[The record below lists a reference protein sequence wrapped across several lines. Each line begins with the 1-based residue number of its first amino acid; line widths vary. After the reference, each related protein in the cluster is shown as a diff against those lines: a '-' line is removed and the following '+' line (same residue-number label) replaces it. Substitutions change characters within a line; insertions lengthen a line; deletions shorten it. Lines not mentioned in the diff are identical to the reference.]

1 MLLHAATI
9 TLPFAFAAAQQQT
22 PDVTQQPTQGAP
34 AQPAPAKP
42 KPKPKPAAAKKP
54 APAVETKAKLLEK
67 INDWTVFVYEDANGR
82 VCFAASAPTEM
93 QPKSVKR
100 NSVIFYVT
108 TWQKDGIR
116 NEVSVRQGYAMKANA
131 TATVTVGNQNFT
143 LTALDDKAFSKDPA
157 EERKLVAAME
167 AGGPMSVKATSAK
180 GAATTDQY
188 SLDGMAAAV
197 QKMQEACP

>member
-1 MLLHAATI
+1 MLSRLLLCAAAAA
-9 TLPFAFAAAQQQT
+9 LPLAFAAAQQQA
-22 PDVTQQPTQGAP
+22 PDTAHE
-34 AQPAPAKP
+34 PAPTKP
-42 KPKPKPAAAKKP
+42 KPKAAAAKKP
-54 APAVETKAKLLEK
+54 APAPAAETKAKLLER

-82 VCFAASAPTEM
+82 VCFAASAPTDM

-108 TWQKDGIR
+108 TWQKDGVR

-167 AGGPMSVKATSAK
+167 AGGPMVVKATTAK
-180 GAATTDQY
+180 GSATTDQY